1 MDAPAYFD
9 TSALAKL
16 ILDEEESPRIS
27 EFLKTHQVSLVS
39 SQLSEVELVRAVSR
53 AKPSNRPKAKELLG
67 RTVLLPISSS
77 IREAAAALDPPSLRS
92 LDAIHLAT
100 ALEIKAHL
108 AGVMTYD
115 SRMREAAKGLDLPV
129 VVA

>member
-9 TSALAKL
+9 TSALTKL

-27 EFLKTHQVSLVS
+27 EFMNTREVSLVS
-39 SQLSEVELVRAVSR
+39 SQLSEVELLRAVSR
-53 AKPSNRPKAKELLG
+53 SQPGSRPKARELLD
-67 RTVLLPISSS
+67 RMVLLPITSS
-77 IREAAAALDPPSLRS
+77 ILERAAVLDPPSLRS

-100 ALEIKAHL
+100 AVEIKTHL

-115 SRMREAAKGLDLPV
+115 NRMRKAAEGLQLPV